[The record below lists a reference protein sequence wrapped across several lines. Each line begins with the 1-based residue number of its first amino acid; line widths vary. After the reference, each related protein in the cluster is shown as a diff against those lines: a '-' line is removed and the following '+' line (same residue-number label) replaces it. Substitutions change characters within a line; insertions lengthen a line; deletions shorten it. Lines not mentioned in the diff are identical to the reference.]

1 MFRTGL
7 ALKIFVFMGTVLFLG
22 FDSRAEE
29 AAKKASRVEES
40 QSKSELALREVKLPP
55 VKPGLKLTNP
65 IDRLLQ
71 SHYEKQGIKT
81 NDVVSD
87 RLFFRRVSLDLIG
100 LLPSPKELVA
110 FEKDRRTDKRTLLVR
125 KLLDNREDY
134 AVHWLTFWND
144 ALRNAYRGTGFID
157 DGRRQITGWL
167 FRSLYEN
174 KPYDRFVH
182 ELISP
187 VEGSEGFVKGL
198 KWRGTVNASQLKEMQ
213 AAQSLSQVFLGVNM
227 KCASCHDSFI
237 NDWKLSDSYG
247 LAGVFAEGPLEIHEC
262 NKPSGENSQV
272 KFLFPELGGIDAK
285 ASRKERMK
293 QLADLLTSS
302 KNGRFSRTIV
312 NRLWA
317 WFYGRGVVEPVDAMD
332 NEPFNADLLDWLA
345 ADLVAHKYDLKHTME
360 LICTSRAYQY
370 QTIGAPKSGETEF
383 VFRGPLVKRMTA
395 EQFVDAMGTLTGVW
409 QKVQPRMLKKDGR
422 GQGGQLAVVREFL
435 AAQKSKHIPKKKNR
449 VRAALAMADPLMR
462 TLGRPSREQVVTR
475 RDSWATM
482 LQTLELT
489 NGVTLDGILK
499 QGAIRWMKQSGTDSK
514 TLVNAIYQTALGR
527 KPTPD
532 EQKTAMEMVGSPTS
546 AEGVQDLLWIIT
558 MLPEFQLI
566 Y

>member
-1 MFRTGL
+1 MRS
-7 ALKIFVFMGTVLFLG
+7 I
-22 FDSRAEE
+22 
-29 AAKKASRVEES
+29 
-40 QSKSELALREVKLPP
+40 
-55 VKPGLKLTNP
+55 
-65 IDRLLQ
+65 
-71 SHYEKQGIKT
+71 SHDQFI
-81 NDVVSD
+81 
-87 RLFFRRVSLDLIG
+87 DLINQIDE
-100 LLPSPKELVA
+100 KA
-110 FEKDRRTDKRTLLVR
+110 FEEDRHADKRTLLVR
-125 KLLDNREDY
+125 KLLDNREEY

-213 AAQSLSQVFLGVNM
+213 AAQSLSQVFLGINM

-262 NKPSGENSQV
+262 NKPSGEISQV
-272 KFLFPELGGIDAK
+272 KFLFPELGDIDVN
-285 ASRKERMK
+285 ASRQERMK
-293 QLADLLTSS
+293 QLADLLTSP

-317 WFYGRGVVEPVDAMD
+317 WFYGRGMVEPVDAMD
-332 NEPFNADLLDWLA
+332 NEPFNSDLLDWLA

-360 LICTSRAYQY
+360 LICTSRAYQS
-370 QTIGAPKSGETEF
+370 QTVGAPKSGETEF
-383 VFRGPLVKRMTA
+383 VFRGPFVKRMTA

-409 QKVQPRMLKKDGR
+409 QTVTPQMLKKDGR

-435 AAQKSKHIPKKKNR
+435 AAQKAEYIPKKKNR
-449 VRAALAMADPLMR
+449 VRASLAMTDPLMR
-462 TLGRPSREQVVTR
+462 SLGRPSREQVVTR

-499 QGAIRWMKQSGTDSK
+499 QGAIRWMKTSETDSK
-514 TLVNAIYQTALGR
+514 KLVNAIYQTALGR

-532 EQKTAMEMVGSPTS
+532 ERTTAMEIVGTPTT

>member
-7 ALKIFVFMGTVLFLG
+7 SLIVVVVMGVALFLG

-29 AAKKASRVEES
+29 TAKKASRIDER
-40 QSKSELALREVKLPP
+40 QSNSTLALREVKLPSA
-55 VKPGLKLTNP
+55 KPGSRLTNP
-65 IDRLLQ
+65 IDRLLR
-71 SHYEKQGIKT
+71 SHFEKQGIKT

-87 RLFFRRVSLDLIG
+87 HLFFRRVSLDLIG
-100 LLPSPKELVA
+100 LLPSPKELKA
-110 FEKDRRTDKRTLLVR
+110 FEEDRRADKRELLVR
-125 KLLDNREDY
+125 KLLDNREEY
-134 AVHWLTFWND
+134 AVHWLMFWND

-213 AAQSLSQVFLGVNM
+213 AMQTLSQVFLGLNM

-237 NDWKLSDSYG
+237 NDWKLADSYG

-262 NKPSGENSQV
+262 NKPSGEIARV
-272 KFLFPELGGIDAK
+272 KFLFPELGDIDAK

-293 QLADLLTSS
+293 QLADLLTSP

-317 WFYGRGVVEPVDAMD
+317 WFFGRGLVEPVDVMD
-332 NEPFNADLLDWLA
+332 NQPFNADLLDWLA
-345 ADLVAHKYDLKHTME
+345 ADLAAHQYDLKHTME

-370 QTIGAPKSGETEF
+370 QTVGAPKPGETEF
-383 VFRGPLVKRMTA
+383 TFRGPLVKRMTA

-409 QKVQPRMLKKDGR
+409 QKVQPQMIKKDGR
-422 GQGGQLAVVREFL
+422 GQGGQLTAVRQFL
-435 AAQKSKHIPKKKNR
+435 SAKETEHIPKKEKR
-449 VRAALAMADPLMR
+449 VRASLAMADPLMR
-462 TLGRPSREQVVTR
+462 SLGRPSREQVVTR

-499 QGAIRWMKQSGTDSK
+499 QGATRWMKQSSTDSK
-514 TLVNAIYQTALGR
+514 KLVNEIYQTALGR
-527 KPTPD
+527 KPTND
-532 EQKTAMEMVGSPTS
+532 ERTTAMEMVGSPTS

-558 MLPEFQLI
+558 MLPDFQLI